1 MRRYLGRFRGQYP
14 VPRLPDLRHVG
25 WSWLGGTLAIALIAG
40 IASAANA
47 PLMIPP
53 FGATAV
59 LALGVHESP
68 LAQPRNII
76 GGHMV
81 TGVIGVGA
89 LMLLGDGWWVMA
101 LAVGTAIAAM
111 QLTRTVHP
119 PAGANPVLIMLSGAD
134 WWFLLMPL
142 LAGASAM
149 VVVAVIFNKL
159 VPGRRYPS
167 YWL

>member
-119 PAGANPVLIMLSGAD
+119 PAGANPVLIMLGGAD

-142 LAGASAM
+142 LASASE
-149 VVVAVIFNKL
+149 I
-159 VPGRRYPS
+159 GRASCRERV
-167 YWL
+167 

>member
-81 TGVIGVGA
+81 TGHVDGLAKIVA
-89 LMLLGDGWWVMA
+89 QADDGDSVRFDLEA
-101 LAVGTAIAAM
+101 
-111 QLTRTVHP
+111 P
-119 PAGANPVLIMLSGAD
+119 D
-134 WWFLLMPL
+134 D
-142 LAGASAM
+142 LAGFIAKKGSVTLDGTSLTDRKS
-149 VVVAVIFNKL
+149 VV
-159 VPGRRYPS
+159 
-167 YWL
+167 